1 MLARARAWFSE
12 EEKDLEPVL
21 REFSKQFM
29 AEFDYEA
36 EARNMARA
44 RDGVSDGRDR
54 ADEGRVAYHMALP
67 APPPAA

>member
-1 MLARARAWFSE
+1 MNFFADVTKGCQRGKSDVELSVFCVSE
-12 EEKDLEPVL
+12 EEKDLEPAL

-44 RDGVSDGRDR
+44 MGV
-54 ADEGRVAYHMALP
+54 
-67 APPPAA
+67 